1 MPPRITRGTP
11 RAHRASSDAVAK
23 TDQRKRGGDVRA
35 WRRAYQRTYAA
46 MKRLFFIT
54 RRKPPR
60 KSLAMDTSAAAPYT
74 IIKMLGGI
82 TVAIAPVEVMRP
94 SANFS
99 S

>member
-1 MPPRITRGTP
+1 MLKGL
-11 RAHRASSDAVAK
+11 AQRASSDAVAK

-46 MKRLFFIT
+46 MKRPMSIPG
-54 RRKPPR
+54 RKPPR

-82 TVAIAPVEVMRP
+82 TVAMAPVEVIKP